1 MYQTDKPK
9 NHLFFRRINAS
20 AVFLSSYPT
29 TGGAT
34 KTFFRRNLTASTT
47 GTKSPSAE
55 RLNNPENIPGDF
67 PDIVADT
74 RNVTVKY
81 QLMRHSLIVQST
93 RCYSDASG
101 GVVEVTA
108 VDE

>member
-1 MYQTDKPK
+1 MSTAMETSTLLDSAECD
-9 NHLFFRRINAS
+9 INA
-20 AVFLSSYPT
+20 L
-29 TGGAT
+29 
-34 KTFFRRNLTASTT
+34 
-47 GTKSPSAE
+47 GTKLAQKFLL
-55 RLNNPENIPGDF
+55 LNNPENIPGDF